1 MSSLSRHNIVNMYK
15 IVITGGIACGKS
27 LFSDYLR
34 DLGVEILDCDDVVH
48 ELEASKGSAVLPIAE
63 TFGQEMIKDDG
74 SVDRQKLGSALFGDP
89 DSLQKLNAI
98 VHPLVDQYVENW
110 FRQKHEGIPVV
121 VIPLLF
127 EIEWENR
134 YDCVIALISNR
145 NVQIERLMQLR
156 NCGSEEAEARVA
168 SQLPTSEKAAR
179 AHIVVYN
186 NGSADALKSEAE
198 RVLSLLKKRYE

>member
-1 MSSLSRHNIVNMYK
+1 MYK

-27 LFSDYLR
+27 LFSEYLR

-48 ELEASKGSAVLPIAE
+48 ELEASGGAAVLPIAE
-63 TFGQEMIKDDG
+63 AFGEEMIKDDD
-74 SVDRQKLGSALFGDP
+74 SVDRVKLGKVVFGDP
-89 DSLQKLNAI
+89 VALQKLNAV

-110 FRQKHEGIPVV
+110 YTQKHEGIPVV

-134 YDCVIALISNR
+134 YDCVVALISDR

-156 NCGSEEAEARVA
+156 NCGREEAEARVA
-168 SQLPTSEKAAR
+168 SQLPVSDKAAR

-186 NGSADALKSEAE
+186 NGSADALKSEAA
-198 RVLSLLKKRYE
+198 RVFSVLKKRYE